1 MRIVTEM
8 RLFAYTEQAMTSGE
22 LIRSARLRAGLSQ
35 GELAEQLHLPVS
47 SIGRWET
54 DTVEPGYSTLRR
66 TLQACG
72 FDLPA
77 VLEPY
82 EPDREL
88 DARIEQIRRLT
99 PQERLA
105 KMLASGRR
113 LWPLDPYTMLRE
125 LEHVRVS
132 YVVIGGLARII
143 HGSEETTE
151 NLDITPSLRPDNLRR
166 LQEALETQNAHRVDM
181 QPLGIDQLD
190 AEHEPWV
197 PLVCDA
203 GELHVVAA
211 PPGTRGYDDLR
222 RRANREP
229 VGEGL
234 RPQVA
239 HPADLVRMLEAHDDP
254 ARDPHVLPTM
264 RRVLEL
270 DRGLRVER

>member
-1 MRIVTEM
+1 
-8 RLFAYTEQAMTSGE
+8 MTSGE

-35 GELAEQLHLPVS
+35 GELAHRLGLPPS

-66 TLQACG
+66 VLQACG

-88 DARIEQIRRLT
+88 DARIEKVRRLT
-99 PQERLA
+99 PQQRLGQ
-105 KMLASGRR
+105 MLGRRR

-125 LEHVRVS
+125 LEHARVS
-132 YVVIGGLARII
+132 YLVIGGLARII

-166 LQEALETQNAHRVDM
+166 LQEALEAQSAHRVDM
-181 QPLGIDQLD
+181 QPLDIDQLD
-190 AEHEPWV
+190 AEQEPWL

-203 GELHVVAA
+203 GELHIVAA

-229 VGEGL
+229 LGQGL

-254 ARDPHVLPTM
+254 VRDPQVLPIM
-264 RRVLEL
+264 RRMLDLEHQHTT
-270 DRGLRVER
+270 ET

>member
-1 MRIVTEM
+1 
-8 RLFAYTEQAMTSGE
+8 MTSGE

-35 GELAEQLHLPVS
+35 GELAERLRLPVS

-66 TLQACG
+66 ILQTCG

-82 EPDREL
+82 EPDRDL
-88 DARIEQIRRLT
+88 DARIEQVRRLT
-99 PQERLA
+99 PQERLVQMMA
-105 KMLASGRR
+105 RRR

-132 YVVIGGLARII
+132 YVVIGALARII

-166 LQEALETQNAHRVDM
+166 LQEALEAQNAHRVDM

-190 AEHEPWV
+190 AEQEPWV
-197 PLVCDA
+197 PLVSDV
-203 GELHVVAA
+203 GEFHIVAE

-229 VGEGL
+229 IGEGL

-239 HPADLVRMLEAHDDP
+239 HPADLLRMLEAHNNP
-254 ARDPHVLPTM
+254 IRDAQVLDTM
-264 RRVLEL
+264 RRILEL
-270 DRGLRVER
+270 EHQPSRRYARGG

>member
-1 MRIVTEM
+1 
-8 RLFAYTEQAMTSGE
+8 MTSGE

-35 GELAEQLHLPVS
+35 GELADRLGLPAS

-66 TLQACG
+66 VLQACG
-72 FDLPA
+72 FDLPT

-88 DARIEQIRRLT
+88 DARIEKVRRLT
-99 PQERLA
+99 PQQRLGQ
-105 KMLASGRR
+105 MLGRRR

-125 LEHVRVS
+125 LEQARVS
-132 YVVIGGLARII
+132 YLVIGGLARII

-151 NLDITPSLRPDNLRR
+151 NLDINPSLRPDNLRR
-166 LQEALETQNAHRVDM
+166 LQEALEAQNAHRVDM
-181 QPLGIDQLD
+181 QPLGIYQFDGG
-190 AEHEPWV
+190 EEPWV

-203 GELHVVAA
+203 GELHIVAA

-229 VGEGL
+229 IGEGL

-254 ARDPHVLPTM
+254 VRDPQVLPIM
-264 RRVLEL
+264 RRMLDLEHQPTA
-270 DRGLRVER
+270 ET

>member
-1 MRIVTEM
+1 
-8 RLFAYTEQAMTSGE
+8 MTSGE

-35 GELAEQLHLPVS
+35 GELAERLGLPVS

-66 TLQACG
+66 ILQACG

-82 EPDREL
+82 EPNREL
-88 DARIEQIRRLT
+88 DAQIEQVRRLT

-125 LEHVRVS
+125 LEHARVS
-132 YVVIGGLARII
+132 YVVIGALARII

-151 NLDITPSLRPDNLRR
+151 NLDISPSLRPDNLRR
-166 LQEALETQNAHRVDM
+166 LQEALDAQNAHRVDM
-181 QPLGIDQLD
+181 QPLDIDQLD
-190 AEHEPWV
+190 AEQEPFV
-197 PLVCDA
+197 TLVCDA
-203 GELHVVAA
+203 GELHIVAV

-229 VGEGL
+229 IGEGL

-239 HPADLVRMLEAHDDP
+239 HPADLVRMLEAHNDP
-254 ARDPHVLPTM
+254 VRDPHVLPTM
-264 RRVLEL
+264 RRMLEL
-270 DRGLRVER
+270 EHQPTTQR

>member
-1 MRIVTEM
+1 
-8 RLFAYTEQAMTSGE
+8 MTSGE

-35 GELAEQLHLPVS
+35 GELAERLGLPVS

-66 TLQACG
+66 ILQTCG

-77 VLEPY
+77 VLQPY

-88 DARIEQIRRLT
+88 DARIEQVRRLT

-105 KMLASGRR
+105 QMLASARR
-113 LWPLDPYTMLRE
+113 LWPLDPYVMLRE
-125 LEHVRVS
+125 LEHARVS
-132 YVVIGGLARII
+132 YVVVGGLARII

-151 NLDITPSLRPDNLRR
+151 SLDITPSLRPDNLRR
-166 LQEALETQNAHRVDM
+166 LQEALEAVNAHRIDM

-190 AEHEPWV
+190 AEQEPWV

-203 GELHVVAA
+203 GELHIVAGPA
-211 PPGTRGYDDLR
+211 GTRGYDDLR

-229 VGEGL
+229 LGEGL

-239 HPADLVRMLEAHDDP
+239 HPADLVRMLEAHNHP
-254 ARDPHVLPTM
+254 VRDPQVLPTM
-264 RRVLEL
+264 RRMLEL
-270 DRGLRVER
+270 EQRLTVQR

>member
-1 MRIVTEM
+1 
-8 RLFAYTEQAMTSGE
+8 MTSGE

-35 GELAEQLHLPVS
+35 GELAERLDLPVS

-66 TLQACG
+66 ILQACG

-88 DARIEQIRRLT
+88 DARIEQVRQLT

-105 KMLASGRR
+105 QMLASGRR

-125 LEHVRVS
+125 LEHRRVS

-151 NLDITPSLRPDNLRR
+151 NIDITPSLRPDNLRR
-166 LQEALETQNAHRVDM
+166 LEDALEAQNAHRVDM
-181 QPLGIDQLD
+181 QPLGVDQLD
-190 AEHEPWV
+190 AEQEPWV
-197 PLVCDA
+197 PLVSDV
-203 GELHVVAA
+203 GELHIVAEPA
-211 PPGTRGYDDLR
+211 GTRGYDDLR
-222 RRANREP
+222 RRANREAI
-229 VGEGL
+229 GEGL

-239 HPADLVRMLEAHDDP
+239 HPADLVRMLEAHNDP
-254 ARDPHVLPTM
+254 VRDPQVLPTM
-264 RRVLEL
+264 RRMLEL
-270 DRGLRVER
+270 EHRLTIDL